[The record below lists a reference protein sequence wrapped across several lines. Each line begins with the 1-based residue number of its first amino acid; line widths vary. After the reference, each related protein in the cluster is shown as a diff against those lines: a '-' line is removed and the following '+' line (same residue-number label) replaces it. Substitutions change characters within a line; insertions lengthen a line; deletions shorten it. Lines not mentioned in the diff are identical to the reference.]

1 MFDLNQPKAET
12 SPAKNAKVLV
22 FSVALNGYQWRYRAL
37 LKSHRAYAE
46 RWGFRHIA
54 VTQPGYSKLGM
65 EVAWLKV
72 ALINTALRSGYD
84 WVLFL
89 DADTQV
95 QPHAPCMLDVQQTGK
110 DIYAARGFSGR
121 FNSGV
126 LMVRNSE
133 RSAAFFHHLQTMV
146 CLPLP
151 EEDRVGWGE
160 NGYFIHLAKQSEY
173 REHIAELELAWNN
186 NQLAYQ
192 SDYIRHYSRGPLHES
207 FVPSWLDR
215 SLAACYH
222 YGLAALKR
230 ANKYFKPSTSL
241 NHKNKALGAAARA
254 RNPLWQQQAFLR
266 SLSRLNAEVC
276 QRYPA
281 FIRCEAQ
288 AEGHANQAFNRMNLG
303 QVK

>member
-1 MFDLNQPKAET
+1 MFDLSQSIAET
-12 SPAKNAKVLV
+12 APVRTAPAKTAKVLV

-37 LKSHRAYAE
+37 LKSHQAYAE

-54 VTQPGYSKLGM
+54 VTQPSCSKLGM

-72 ALINTALRSGYD
+72 ALINTALRAGYD

-95 QPHAPCMLDVQQTGK
+95 QPHAPNMLNAQQAGK

-126 LMVRNSE
+126 LMVRNSMH
-133 RSAAFFHHLQTMV
+133 SAAFFHRLQTIA

-160 NGYFIHLAKQSEY
+160 NGYFIHLAKQSEH

-192 SDYIRHYSRGPLHES
+192 ADYIRHYSRGPLHES
-207 FVPSWLDR
+207 FVPSLLDR
-215 SLAACYH
+215 CLAACYH
-222 YGLAALKR
+222 YGLALHKR
-230 ANKYFKPSTSL
+230 AHKHTKRNNGPS
-241 NHKNKALGAAARA
+241 AAARA

-266 SLSRLNAEVC
+266 SLSQLNAEVC

-281 FIRCEAQ
+281 FIRCQDHAEAHSQQ
-288 AEGHANQAFNRMNLG
+288 ALNNMNLG